1 VNPFQSLRDYEEYI
15 YTLQQKY
22 LSIKA
27 SSLVVVRRGKLVA
40 RLQGDLIFEQGYRV
54 TISERLSQETEGVV
68 IEAYGYE
75 LWHNAEKISWYDSQP
90 HPNDASLASSHPHH
104 KHIPPNIKRNRIP
117 APQMSF
123 ERPNLPELI
132 QEIEEL
138 IDKES

>member
-1 VNPFQSLRDYEEYI
+1 MNPFQSLRDYEEYV

-40 RLQGDLIFEQGYRV
+40 RLQGELIFAQGYRV
-54 TISERLSQETEGVV
+54 TISERLSQEIQGVV

-75 LWHNAEKISWYDSQP
+75 LWHKADKISWYDSQP
-90 HPNDASLASSHPHH
+90 HPNEASLASSQPHH
-104 KHIPPNIKRNRIP
+104 KHIPPNIKQNRVP
-117 APQMSF
+117 ASQMSF

-132 QEIEEL
+132 QEIEGL
-138 IDKES
+138 ISQES